1 MHPVF
6 LTVVIWPLAFIGSAS
21 DDTRQTDTVG
31 KFLLSMPALS
41 VGPVI
46 DYCSESVPEIKD
58 DLWRERAGFIEKL
71 TEAEKSIVERLRDD
85 PEFNAPVR
93 ESMRQAMAEVDA
105 NVLNIF
111 QQQDADI
118 TCRTALMNI
127 QNATVDEL
135 RKVLEDTYQKFRSA
149 GQARNAE

>member
-6 LTVVIWPLAFIGSAS
+6 LTVVAWPLAFIGSAP

-31 KFLLSMPALS
+31 SFLLSMPAFS

-46 DYCSESVPEIKD
+46 DYCSESVPEIKE
-58 DLWRERAGFIEKL
+58 DLWRQRAGFIEKL
-71 TEAEKSIVERLRDD
+71 TEAEESVTQRLRND
-85 PEFNAPVR
+85 PEFNAPVQ
-93 ESMRQAMAEVDA
+93 ESMRQEMAEVNA
-105 NVLNIF
+105 NALNLF

-127 QNATVDEL
+127 QNATVDDL
-135 RKVLEDTYQKFRSA
+135 RKVLEDTYRTFRSA
-149 GQARNAE
+149 GQAGNAE